1 MSSLF
6 DRIRQRREEPDGGA
20 SAEPPAP
27 AEASPDASAQPPS
40 AGDAGASGGAE
51 VDPPTAVHR
60 RDDGEEPTAV
70 HRTERPR
77 APWES
82 AEISEDRQERISEVT
97 PAPAA
102 PAAAPAPTP
111 TPSPAAAEPPRPVAP
126 AEAPPVPVVPARP
139 GVRDRGRMRRRLRY
153 LRRVRELGYRDLG
166 GLVFEL
172 RRANQRNEVL
182 VSAKHDALARI
193 DDELRALEHA
203 LQDFQPIEELYEPG
217 VSVCLRCG
225 ALHGSDARFC
235 PQCGVAVGPAA
246 AHPGPG
252 APGGGPATA
261 AAGSVPPSATPADA
275 PPSSA

>member
-6 DRIRQRREEPDGGA
+6 DRIRQRREEPDAGT
-20 SAEPPAP
+20 SPEPPA
-27 AEASPDASAQPPS
+27 AAGAAPDGPVEPS
-40 AGDAGASGGAE
+40 AAGSDPSAAAD

-60 RDDGEEPTAV
+60 LGGEEEPTAV

-82 AEISEDRQERISEVT
+82 AEISEDRQERISEATPT
-97 PAPAA
+97 PAPSA
-102 PAAAPAPTP
+102 PPAPAPSAP
-111 TPSPAAAEPPRPVAP
+111 QPAAAEPSSPVAP
-126 AEAPPVPVVPARP
+126 PAEVPPAPVVPARP

-252 APGGGPATA
+252 VPGGGPTTA
-261 AAGSVPPSATPADA
+261 AAGSVPPSAAPADA
-275 PPSSA
+275 PPPSA